1 MSPLGFLIDIGFPPC
16 SAVLLSTQTPKC
28 HKLIRSGSLL
38 LGTPGCLA
46 PQGSPC
52 SNTTEVRLNC
62 RGRREGAV
70 VEKKMDAY
78 HKLIQFAIRQQRA
91 SRLPIPGAAL
101 TRGKVKLQTFPP
113 HPKQRSHL
121 LQPQLGNNQQ
131 HFWYESGAP
140 GSQSRCLMKSRSQSE
155 RCCCALRVQVE

>member
-1 MSPLGFLIDIGFPPC
+1 M
-16 SAVLLSTQTPKC
+16 
-28 HKLIRSGSLL
+28 
-38 LGTPGCLA
+38 
-46 PQGSPC
+46 
-52 SNTTEVRLNC
+52 
-62 RGRREGAV
+62 

-91 SRLPIPGAAL
+91 ARLPIPGAAL
-101 TRGKVKLQTFPP
+101 TRGKVKLQTFLP

-131 HFWYESGAP
+131 HFWYEAGAP

-155 RCCCALRVQVE
+155 CCCCALRVQVEQVEWSLSDGSVAALILMTGADTLPFYFFLMLLQIILNENFTHCNSPPF